1 MARRIV
7 FTESGFWKYFWAH
20 LVMSMTESCRW
31 VMQCRLRPWRPWA
44 SNKVLSALFLK
55 HIDFSSFSFSFEDVM
70 HCKLWDLQSL
80 CHLTLRNIVFKV
92 FHNLF
97 THFFRLESLC
107 PSLLLRDS
115 VMSPGLAII
124 PLTTRGH
131 HLPSSWTQL
140 PQLHTPVTYYTLSC
154 CPLSQTLYFPLSH
167 HSAWLI
173 ICCSCCYSGDTCT
186 VLPFYVSHSL
196 TRFVFLPCFFY

>member
-1 MARRIV
+1 M
-7 FTESGFWKYFWAH
+7 
-20 LVMSMTESCRW
+20 
-31 VMQCRLRPWRPWA
+31 
-44 SNKVLSALFLK
+44 
-55 HIDFSSFSFSFEDVM
+55 
-70 HCKLWDLQSL
+70 
-80 CHLTLRNIVFKV
+80 LRNIVFKV

-173 ICCSCCYSGDTCT
+173 ICCSCCYFGDTCT

-196 TRFVFLPCFFY
+196 TRFVFLPCFFIKKYTYLHIDMDLVLSTVLPYRAETDTASLTHPFYS